1 MNELWLIMMEDSRYY
16 ILIFDIGCNLK
27 CNLNFTSSDNNFG
40 KLIFNDGNTSFNY
53 RNIFF
58 NSLFVCIDNKK
69 NITRWKD
76 IWRLEEDSIRKGF
89 FFFFFYRLN
98 FRFVSNTR
106 SRMYNSSLLNLR
118 NVAKLIITTL

>member
-1 MNELWLIMMEDSRYY
+1 MMGDCRYY

-27 CNLNFTSSDNNFG
+27 CNLNSTSSDNNFG

-53 RNIFF
+53 RNISL

-76 IWRLEEDSIRKGF
+76 I
-89 FFFFFYRLN
+89 
-98 FRFVSNTR
+98 
-106 SRMYNSSLLNLR
+106 
-118 NVAKLIITTL
+118 

>member
-1 MNELWLIMMEDSRYY
+1 MMEDSRYY

-53 RNIFF
+53 RNIFL

-76 IWRLEEDSIRKGF
+76 I
-89 FFFFFYRLN
+89 
-98 FRFVSNTR
+98 
-106 SRMYNSSLLNLR
+106 
-118 NVAKLIITTL
+118 